1 MSYMPKTDEA
11 VVGGA
16 VSEQFSCCA
25 VALFWGWC
33 VQAAMHH
40 SADCTPFV
48 DAHRKLHL
56 AMASYADILQW
67 PFFPPFSSTWT
78 LLSCSGLVIQR
89 FLLRR
94 QILLCLKSPAEPGC
108 PIKQLFAPHF
118 FLFLSIFSCII
129 PSYMLWLG

>member
-1 MSYMPKTDEA
+1 MPKRQGSGRWCCVRAVKLLYSSFVLRTD
-11 VVGGA
+11 
-16 VSEQFSCCA
+16 VSRLQCITVLIA
-25 VALFWGWC
+25 PRLL
-33 VQAAMHH
+33 M
-40 SADCTPFV
+40 P
-48 DAHRKLHL
+48 RKLHL

-67 PFFPPFSSTWT
+67 PFFPLFSSTWT

-118 FLFLSIFSCII
+118 LLFLSIFSCII
-129 PSYMLWLG
+129 PSYLL